1 MKKLGIL
8 KKIFIKLNYIMSRQQ
23 KIRWLFVLICIIL
36 GSFVELLSLTCILPL
51 LQSMLSPETLLE
63 NKYIS
68 AVCDS
73 IGIDKSGGLFGWVC
87 LVTVLVYLIKNSY
100 LYFST
105 YVSQKYNREF
115 QRDLSTDMLEAYM
128 SQPYEFFLENNSAS
142 MLRGINEDVAGAYEI
157 IRSLF
162 SFVSY
167 TITAVLIIIY
177 LINTDLAMTLGIV
190 TVAIFCVLCL
200 GMGFKTKVREYGKAR
215 SNANKKCNQTS
226 LQALSGIKEILV
238 FNRNRFFVDEFG
250 AAANDR
256 KKAYLSQSLISSLP
270 SKLVETVCIAVMIG
284 LVYLNYRMG
293 ADMTLLIPKLGV
305 FAMGALKM
313 MPLVS
318 GISSIIADMVFYY
331 PSLENVYHNFETTE
345 RKRIENHITVSKD
358 VLMKEAN
365 DIKNSDF
372 CITAKNV
379 CWKYPRSEEY
389 VLYHLNLEIKKGDA
403 IALIGVSG
411 AGKSTLAD
419 VLLGLLPLQEG
430 SICINGTDI
439 KTIPLLWSELIAY
452 VPQSVYLIDDSIR
465 NNVAFGIK
473 QNEIEDDRIWAVLE
487 KAQLKE
493 FVEKL
498 PKGLDTIVGER
509 GVKFSGGQ
517 RQRIAIARALYS
529 APEILVLDEATSAL
543 DHETELAVME
553 SINALHGEITLIVIA
568 HRLSTIR
575 ECDRVYEI
583 RDGIAVFRDKE
594 EVLKSEYTGRAAVKR
609 S

>member
-1 MKKLGIL
+1 MKKIGIF
-8 KKIFIKLNYIMSRQQ
+8 KKILEKLNYILNRQQ
-23 KIRWLFVLICIIL
+23 KIRWFLVLICLIM

-51 LQSMLSPETLLE
+51 LQSMLSPETLIE
-63 NKYIS
+63 NKYVSMI
-68 AVCDS
+68 CDFF
-73 IGIDKSGGLFGWVC
+73 GINQSSGLFGWVC
-87 LVTVLVYLIKNSY
+87 LVTVLIYFVKNTY

-105 YVSQKYNREF
+105 YVSHKYNREF

-177 LINTDLAMTLGIV
+177 LINTDLSMTLGIV
-190 TVAIFCVLCL
+190 TVAVFCVSCL
-200 GMGFKTKVREYGKAR
+200 SMGFKTKVREYGKAR

-270 SKLVETVCIAVMIG
+270 SKLVETVCITVMIG
-284 LVYLNYRMG
+284 LVYLNYAMG
-293 ADMTLLIPKLGV
+293 ADMALLIPKLGV

-331 PSLENVYHNFETTE
+331 PSLENVYHNFKTTE
-345 RKRIENHITVSKD
+345 KKRVENNITISKD
-358 VLMKEAN
+358 ELLKEINVL
-365 DIKNSDF
+365 KNSNF
-372 CITAKNV
+372 CITAENV

-389 VLYHLNLEIKKGDA
+389 VLYHLNMEIRKGDA

-439 KTIPLLWSELIAY
+439 RTIPYLWSNLVAY

-473 QNEIEDDRIWAVLE
+473 QNEIEDNRIWAVLE
-487 KAQLKE
+487 KAQLSD
-493 FVEKL
+493 FVRKL

-517 RQRIAIARALYS
+517 RQRVAIARALYS

-575 ECDRVYEI
+575 ECDRVFEI
-583 RDGIAVFRDKE
+583 KDGIALLRDKD
-594 EVLKSEYTGRAAVKR
+594 EVLASEYKQKAN
-609 S
+609 

>member
-1 MKKLGIL
+1 MKKIGIF
-8 KKIFIKLNYIMSRQQ
+8 KKILEKLNYILSRQQ
-23 KIRWLFVLICIIL
+23 KIRWLLVLICIII

-51 LQSMLSPETLLE
+51 LQSMLSPETLIE
-63 NKYIS
+63 NKYVSMI
-68 AVCDS
+68 CDLF
-73 IGIDKSGGLFGWVC
+73 GINKSGGLFGWVC
-87 LVTVLVYLIKNSY
+87 LTTVLIYFIKNTY

-105 YVSQKYNREF
+105 YVSHKYNREF
-115 QRDLSTDMLEAYM
+115 QRDLSTGMLEAYM

-177 LINTDLAMTLGIV
+177 LINTDITMTLGIV
-190 TVAIFCVLCL
+190 TVAVVCVLSL
-200 GMGFKTKVREYGKAR
+200 SIGFKTKVREYGKAR

-226 LQALSGIKEILV
+226 LQALSGIKEIMV

-250 AAANDR
+250 SAANDR

-284 LVYLNYRMG
+284 IVWLNYRMG

-318 GISSIIADMVFYY
+318 GISSIIADIVFYY

-345 RKRIENHITVSKD
+345 RKRTENNIAVPKD
-358 VLMKEAN
+358 EILKEAN
-365 DIKNSDF
+365 RLKSSDF
-372 CITAKNV
+372 CITAENV

-389 VLYHLNLEIKKGDA
+389 VLHHLNMEIRKGDA

-439 KTIPLLWSELIAY
+439 KTIPLLWSELVAY

-473 QNEIEDDRIWAVLE
+473 QSEIEDERIWAVLE
-487 KAQLKE
+487 KAQLGD
-493 FVEKL
+493 FVGKL

-575 ECDRVYEI
+575 ECDRVFEI
-583 RDGIAVFRDKE
+583 KDGIAEPRNKE
-594 EVLKSEYTGRAAVKR
+594 EVLASEYQQKTN
-609 S
+609 

>member
-1 MKKLGIL
+1 MKKIGIFKNIL
-8 KKIFIKLNYIMSRQQ
+8 EKLNYILSRQQ
-23 KIRWLFVLICIIL
+23 KIKWLFVLICIVI

-51 LQSMLSPETLLE
+51 LQSMLSPETLTG
-63 NKYIS
+63 NKYVS
-68 AVCDS
+68 AICDFF
-73 IGIDKSGGLFGWVC
+73 GIDKNGGLFGWIC
-87 LVTVLVYLIKNSY
+87 LATVLIYFMKNTY

-105 YVSQKYNREF
+105 YVSQKFNREC
-115 QRDLSTDMLEAYM
+115 QRDLSTSMLEAYM

-157 IRSLF
+157 VRSLF
-162 SFVSY
+162 AFVSY
-167 TITAVLIIIY
+167 AITAVLIIIY
-177 LINTDLAMTLGIV
+177 LINTDISMTLGIV
-190 TVAIFCVLCL
+190 TVAVFCVLCL
-200 GMGFKTKVREYGKAR
+200 SMGFKTKVREYGKAR
-215 SNANKKCNQTS
+215 STANKKCNQTS

-250 AAANDR
+250 EAANDR

-270 SKLVETVCIAVMIG
+270 SKLVETICIAVMIG
-284 LVYLNYRMG
+284 LVYFNYRMG

-331 PSLENVYHNFETTE
+331 PSLENVYHNFKTTE
-345 RKRIENHITVSKD
+345 IKRVENSITVSKED
-358 VLMKEAN
+358 LLKEAN
-365 DIKNSDF
+365 EIKSSDF
-372 CITAKNV
+372 CITAQNV

-389 VLYHLNLEIKKGDA
+389 VLYHLNMEIHKGDA

-430 SICINGTDI
+430 NILINGTDI
-439 KTIPLLWSELIAY
+439 KTIPLLWPELVSY

-473 QNEIEDDRIWAVLE
+473 KNEIDDSRIWAVLE
-487 KAQLKE
+487 KAQLKD
-493 FVEKL
+493 FIAKL

-568 HRLSTIR
+568 HRLSTVR
-575 ECDRVYEI
+575 ECDRIYEI
-583 RDGIAVFRDKE
+583 KDGIAVLRDKE
-594 EVLKSEYTGRAAVKR
+594 EVLGGSYG
-609 S
+609 

>member
-1 MKKLGIL
+1 MKKIGIFKNIL
-8 KKIFIKLNYIMSRQQ
+8 EKLNYILSRQQ
-23 KIRWLFVLICIIL
+23 KIKWLFVLICIVI

-51 LQSMLSPETLLE
+51 LQSMLSPETLTG
-63 NKYIS
+63 NKYVS
-68 AVCDS
+68 AICDFF
-73 IGIDKSGGLFGWVC
+73 GIDKSGGLFGWIC
-87 LVTVLVYLIKNSY
+87 LATVLIYFLKNTY

-105 YVSQKYNREF
+105 YVSQKFNREC
-115 QRDLSTDMLEAYM
+115 QRDLSTSMLEAYM

-157 IRSLF
+157 VRSLF
-162 SFVSY
+162 AFVSY
-167 TITAVLIIIY
+167 AITAVLIIIY
-177 LINTDLAMTLGIV
+177 LINTDISMTLGIV
-190 TVAIFCVLCL
+190 TVAVFCVLCL
-200 GMGFKTKVREYGKAR
+200 SMGFKTKVREYGKAR
-215 SNANKKCNQTS
+215 STANKKCNQTS
-226 LQALSGIKEILV
+226 LQALCGIKEILV

-250 AAANDR
+250 EAANDR

-270 SKLVETVCIAVMIG
+270 SKLVETICIAVMIG
-284 LVYLNYRMG
+284 LVYFNYRMG

-331 PSLENVYHNFETTE
+331 SSLENVYHNFKTTE
-345 RKRIENHITVSKD
+345 IKRVENSITVSKED
-358 VLMKEAN
+358 LLKEAN
-365 DIKNSDF
+365 EIKSSDF
-372 CITAKNV
+372 CITAQNV

-389 VLYHLNLEIKKGDA
+389 VLYHLNMEIHKGDA

-430 SICINGTDI
+430 NILINGTDI
-439 KTIPLLWSELIAY
+439 KTIPLLWPELVSY

-473 QNEIEDDRIWAVLE
+473 KNEIDDSRIWAVLE
-487 KAQLKE
+487 KAQLKD
-493 FVEKL
+493 FIAKL

-568 HRLSTIR
+568 HRLSTVR
-575 ECDRVYEI
+575 ECDRIYEI
-583 RDGIAVFRDKE
+583 KDGIAVLRDKE
-594 EVLKSEYTGRAAVKR
+594 EVLGGSYG
-609 S
+609 

>member
-1 MKKLGIL
+1 MKRIGIFKNIL
-8 KKIFIKLNYIMSRQQ
+8 KKLNYILSRRQ
-23 KIRWLFVLICIIL
+23 KIKWLLVLICIVA

-51 LQSMLSPETLLE
+51 LQSMLSPETLIE
-63 NKYIS
+63 NKYVGM
-68 AVCDS
+68 VCGFL
-73 IGIDKSGGLFGWVC
+73 GIDQSNGLFGLVC
-87 LVTVLVYLIKNSY
+87 MATVLIYLIKNTY

-105 YVSQKYNREF
+105 YISHKFNREF
-115 QRDLSTDMLEAYM
+115 QRDLSTSMLEAYM

-157 IRSLF
+157 VRSLF
-162 SFVSY
+162 AFISY
-167 TITAVLIIIY
+167 AITAVLIIIY
-177 LINTDLAMTLGIV
+177 LINTDLSMTLGIV
-190 TVAIFCVLCL
+190 SVAVFCVLCL
-200 GMGFKTKVREYGKAR
+200 SMGFKTKVREYGKAR

-238 FNRNRFFVDEFG
+238 FHRNQFFVEAFG
-250 AAANDR
+250 MAANDR

-284 LVYLNYRMG
+284 LVYFNYTMG

-318 GISSIIADMVFYY
+318 GISSIIADIVFYY
-331 PSLENVYHNFETTE
+331 PSLENVYHNFKTTE
-345 RKRIENHITVSKD
+345 RKRQENNLRISGD
-358 VLMKEAN
+358 ALLKEAAE
-365 DIKNSDF
+365 IKDSDF
-372 CITAKNV
+372 RITARNV
-379 CWKYPRSEEY
+379 CWKYPGSEEY
-389 VLYHLNLEIKKGDA
+389 VLYHLNMEIRKGEA
-403 IALIGVSG
+403 IALTGVSG

-430 SICINGTDI
+430 SIRINGTDI
-439 KTIPLLWSELIAY
+439 KTIPLLWSRLVSY

-465 NNVAFGIK
+465 NNVAFGIRE
-473 QNEIEDDRIWAVLE
+473 NEIDDARIWAVLE
-487 KAQLKE
+487 KAQLKD
-493 FVEKL
+493 FIEKL

-575 ECDRVYEI
+575 ECDRVFEI
-583 RDGIAVFRDKE
+583 KDGIAVLRDKD
-594 EVLKSEYTGRAAVKR
+594 EVLASEYKQK
-609 S
+609 